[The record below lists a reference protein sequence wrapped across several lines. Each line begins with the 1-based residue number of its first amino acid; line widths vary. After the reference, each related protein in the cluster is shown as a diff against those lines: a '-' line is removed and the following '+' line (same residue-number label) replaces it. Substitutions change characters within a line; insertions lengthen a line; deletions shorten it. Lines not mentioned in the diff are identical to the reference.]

1 MYINLSWI
9 QTNQPT
15 IFNAKMMDL
24 NLAADFKGDRTVTA
38 ELQVSEPTDD
48 SDFRYDRK
56 GHVYLETC
64 TSVVSFKTTA

>member
-1 MYINLSWI
+1 
-9 QTNQPT
+9 
-15 IFNAKMMDL
+15 MDL
-24 NLAADFKGDRTVTA
+24 NLAADFKGNRTVTA
-38 ELQVSEPTDD
+38 ELQVSEPTED